1 MEPLF
6 ELLWWAG
13 LGRTPKSE
21 WRQPDLRGRPKYNDY
36 KRTLIKPQPM
46 KKREFLKSASVLAAG
61 AAFPEL
67 MSCTSNTSE
76 STQTT
81 ETVHVGRTNW
91 AGNYTYST
99 DNLVAPKTV
108 EELQEL
114 IKSYKKVK
122 GLGTMHCFNGI
133 ADSKFNQ
140 ISTAALNKVI
150 SLDKENETITVE
162 SGIKYG
168 EFCEYLDKNG
178 FALHNLA
185 SLPHISVAG
194 ACSTSTHGSGISN
207 GSLATAAIALEMVNG
222 KGEVVRLTKEK
233 NREEFLMAIVSLGA
247 LGIITKVTL
256 KVQPTFKMK
265 QVVYQNMPMAALE
278 KDFEKIMASG
288 YSVSLFTDWK
298 NKNVSEVWIKVKSD
312 DVKEFAP
319 EFYEAKLANKNLH
332 PIASADPVNCTDQM
346 GVDGT
351 WFERMPHFKMGF
363 TPSSGKELQ
372 AEYFVNIKDAYQ
384 AFMAVEK
391 LNEKVAPLLFIT
403 EIRTIAAD
411 EIPMSPF
418 YKKTCLAIHF
428 TWKQEVDAVMA
439 LLPEVEK
446 ALEPFGARP
455 HWGKVFTLQPF
466 VLQGRIEKL
475 NEFKALMIK
484 HDPEGKFKND
494 FIETNLFG

>member
-1 MEPLF
+1 
-6 ELLWWAG
+6 
-13 LGRTPKSE
+13 
-21 WRQPDLRGRPKYNDY
+21 
-36 KRTLIKPQPM
+36 M

-61 AAFPEL
+61 AAFPQL
-67 MSCTSNTSE
+67 MSCSNNTAE
-76 STQTT
+76 NTQTA
-81 ETVHVGRTNW
+81 EAVHGGRTNW

-108 EELQEL
+108 EELQEF
-114 IKSYKKVK
+114 IKSYKKAK

-150 SLDKENETITVE
+150 SLDKEKQTITVE

-222 KGEVVRLTKEK
+222 KGELVNLTKEK

-256 KVQPTFKMK
+256 QVQPTFKMK

-312 DVKEFAP
+312 DVKEFAQ
-319 EFYEAKLANKNLH
+319 EFYGAKLATKNLH

-351 WFERMPHFKMGF
+351 WYERMPHFKMGF

-391 LNEKVAPLLFIT
+391 LNQKVAPLLFIT

-455 HWGKVFTLQPF
+455 HWGKVFTLQPH
-466 VLQGRIEKL
+466 VLAYLQ
-475 NEFKALMIK
+475 
-484 HDPEGKFKND
+484 
-494 FIETNLFG
+494 

>member
-1 MEPLF
+1 
-6 ELLWWAG
+6 
-13 LGRTPKSE
+13 
-21 WRQPDLRGRPKYNDY
+21 
-36 KRTLIKPQPM
+36 
-46 KKREFLKSASVLAAG
+46 
-61 AAFPEL
+61 
-67 MSCTSNTSE
+67 
-76 STQTT
+76 
-81 ETVHVGRTNW
+81 
-91 AGNYTYST
+91 
-99 DNLVAPKTV
+99 
-108 EELQEL
+108 
-114 IKSYKKVK
+114 
-122 GLGTMHCFNGI
+122 MHCFNGI

-194 ACSTSTHGSGISN
+194 ACSTSTHGSGINN

-256 KVQPTFKMK
+256 QVQPTFKMK

-319 EFYEAKLANKNLH
+319 EFYGAKLANKNLH

>member
-1 MEPLF
+1 
-6 ELLWWAG
+6 
-13 LGRTPKSE
+13 
-21 WRQPDLRGRPKYNDY
+21 
-36 KRTLIKPQPM
+36 M

-150 SLDKENETITVE
+150 SLDKENQTITVE

-319 EFYEAKLANKNLH
+319 EFYGAKLANKNLH

-484 HDPEGKFKND
+484 HDPEGKFRND

>member
-1 MEPLF
+1 
-6 ELLWWAG
+6 
-13 LGRTPKSE
+13 
-21 WRQPDLRGRPKYNDY
+21 
-36 KRTLIKPQPM
+36 M
-46 KKREFLKSASVLAAG
+46 KKREFLKSASILTAG
-61 AAFPEL
+61 AAFPQL
-67 MSCTSNTSE
+67 MSCGTNTKKTGQLAEVGSG
-76 STQTT
+76 
-81 ETVHVGRTNW
+81 GRTNW

-99 DNLVAPKTV
+99 DNLVTPKTV
-108 EELQEL
+108 EELQRL
-114 IKSYKKVK
+114 IKSYNKVK

-140 ISTAALNKVI
+140 ISTAQLNKVI
-150 SLDKENETITVE
+150 SLDKETQTVTVE

-168 EFCEYLDKNG
+168 EFCEYLDQNG

-194 ACSTSTHGSGISN
+194 ACSTSTHGSGINN
-207 GSLATAAIALEMVNG
+207 GSLASAAVALEMVNG
-222 KGEVVRLTKEK
+222 KGEVVTLTKEK

-256 KVQPTFKMK
+256 NLLPTFKMK
-265 QVVYQNMPMAALE
+265 QVVYQNLPMAALE
-278 KDFEKIMASG
+278 KDFEKIMSSG

-298 NKNVSEVWIKVKSD
+298 NKNVSEVWIKVKSNE
-312 DVKEFAP
+312 VKDFAP
-319 EFYEAKLANKNLH
+319 EFYGAKLANKNLH
-332 PIASADPVNCTDQM
+332 PIESADPINCTDQL
-346 GVDGT
+346 GVDGA
-351 WFERMPHFKMGF
+351 WYERMPHFKMGF

-372 AEYFVNIKDAYQ
+372 AEYFVPIKDAYQ

-411 EIPMSPF
+411 DIPMSPF

-439 LLPEVEK
+439 VLPEIEK

-455 HWGKVFTLQPF
+455 HWGKIFTLPPQ
-466 VLQGRIEKL
+466 VLQARIERL
-475 NEFKALMIK
+475 NEFKSLMLK
-484 HDPEGKFKND
+484 HDPEGKFRND
-494 FIETNLFG
+494 FIDSSLFG

>member
-1 MEPLF
+1 
-6 ELLWWAG
+6 
-13 LGRTPKSE
+13 
-21 WRQPDLRGRPKYNDY
+21 
-36 KRTLIKPQPM
+36 M

-81 ETVHVGRTNW
+81 EAVHVGRTNW

-150 SLDKENETITVE
+150 SLDKENQTITVE

-168 EFCEYLDKNG
+168 EFCEYLDKNS

-222 KGEVVRLTKEK
+222 NGEVVRLTKEK

-319 EFYEAKLANKNLH
+319 EFYGAKLANKNLH

-372 AEYFVNIKDAYQ
+372 AEYFVNIKDAYA

-455 HWGKVFTLQPF
+455 HWGKVFTLKPN
-466 VLQGRIEKL
+466 VLQSRIEKL

-484 HDPEGKFKND
+484 HDPEGKFRND
-494 FIETNLFG
+494 FIDTNLFG

>member
-1 MEPLF
+1 
-6 ELLWWAG
+6 
-13 LGRTPKSE
+13 
-21 WRQPDLRGRPKYNDY
+21 
-36 KRTLIKPQPM
+36 M

-67 MSCTSNTSE
+67 MSCTNNTSE

-319 EFYEAKLANKNLH
+319 EFYGAKLANKNLH

-351 WFERMPHFKMGF
+351 WYERMPHFKMGF

-384 AFMAVEK
+384 AFMAIEK

-411 EIPMSPF
+411 EIPISPF

-484 HDPEGKFKND
+484 HDPEGKFRND

>member
-1 MEPLF
+1 
-6 ELLWWAG
+6 
-13 LGRTPKSE
+13 
-21 WRQPDLRGRPKYNDY
+21 
-36 KRTLIKPQPM
+36 M

-256 KVQPTFKMK
+256 QVQPTFKMK

-319 EFYEAKLANKNLH
+319 EFYGAKLANKNLH

>member
-1 MEPLF
+1 
-6 ELLWWAG
+6 
-13 LGRTPKSE
+13 
-21 WRQPDLRGRPKYNDY
+21 
-36 KRTLIKPQPM
+36 M
-46 KKREFLKSASVLAAG
+46 KKREFLKTASVLAAG
-61 AAFPEL
+61 AAFPQL
-67 MSCTSNTSE
+67 MSCGNNTAE
-76 STQTT
+76 TTQTADA
-81 ETVHVGRTNW
+81 VHVGRTNW

-150 SLDKENETITVE
+150 SLDKENQTITVE

-207 GSLATAAIALEMVNG
+207 GSLSTAAVALELVNG
-222 KGEVVRLTKEK
+222 KGEVVTLTKEK

-256 KVQPTFKMK
+256 QVQPTFKMR
-265 QVVYQNMPMAALE
+265 QVVYQNMPTAALE

-298 NKNVSEVWIKVKSD
+298 NKNVSEVWIKTKSD
-312 DVKEFAP
+312 NVKDFAP
-319 EFYEAKLANKNLH
+319 EFYGAKLATKNLH
-332 PIASADPVNCTDQM
+332 PIASADPMNCTDQM

-351 WFERMPHFKMGF
+351 WYERMPHFKMGF

-372 AEYFVNIKDAYQ
+372 AEYFVNIKDAYA

-428 TWKQEVDAVMA
+428 TWKQEVEAVMA

-455 HWGKVFTLQPF
+455 HWGKVFTLKPY
-466 VLQGRIEKL
+466 VLQGRIKKL

-484 HDPEGKFKND
+484 HDPEGKFRND
-494 FIETNLFG
+494 FINTNLFG

>member
-1 MEPLF
+1 
-6 ELLWWAG
+6 
-13 LGRTPKSE
+13 
-21 WRQPDLRGRPKYNDY
+21 
-36 KRTLIKPQPM
+36 M

-150 SLDKENETITVE
+150 SLDKENLTITVE

-319 EFYEAKLANKNLH
+319 EFYGAKLANKNLH

-403 EIRTIAAD
+403 EIRTIAGD

-484 HDPEGKFKND
+484 HDPEGKFRND